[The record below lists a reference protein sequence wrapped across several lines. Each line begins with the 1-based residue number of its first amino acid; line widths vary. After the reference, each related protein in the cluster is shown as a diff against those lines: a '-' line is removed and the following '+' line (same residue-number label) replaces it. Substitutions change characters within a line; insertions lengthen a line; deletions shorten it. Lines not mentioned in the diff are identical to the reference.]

1 MKIYKKNRMI
11 DKQNYSKIQIVTQA
25 YQRLKQ
31 SSDFNIIMAD
41 YLKEHTLFLLDSI
54 FKINKSLKAQLM
66 SKTYLQEY
74 FEELDRLNAELLERD
89 TLL

>member
-1 MKIYKKNRMI
+1 
-11 DKQNYSKIQIVTQA
+11 
-25 YQRLKQ
+25 
-31 SSDFNIIMAD
+31 MAD